1 MDHVNQ
7 ALFKIC
13 SHPRKKKTR
22 FPGKRG
28 RDVFAGTVDVLKSAL
43 LDLRNSGFDFVGSVC
58 RAAATSD
65 RKTME
70 NKKSGRLFRSNI
82 GLTLCG
88 HARDFMDKLSLEKD
102 LAPFYKST
110 TRHTR
115 EVFFVFGQAQ
125 QQHIWPTKLKI
136 APY

>member
-1 MDHVNQ
+1 MDRWI
-7 ALFKIC
+7 L
-13 SHPRKKKTR
+13 
-22 FPGKRG
+22 
-28 RDVFAGTVDVLKSAL
+28 DVLKSAL
-43 LDLRNSGFDFVGSVC
+43 LDWRNSGFGFVGSVC

-110 TRHTR
+110 TRHVRDVLRIRT
-115 EVFFVFGQAQ
+115 
-125 QQHIWPTKLKI
+125 IPTATHVVNKSYPQISLQNVDLLNYCI
-136 APY
+136 TDN